1 MGIVGN
7 TVRSARFRRSRWVL
21 TAILCIYLVYTLIPI
36 FYVVTASTK
45 TNADLFGTFGLWFS
59 DDLHLRENL
68 VDLFTMQDGI
78 FLRWLGNTF
87 FYALTSAIGA
97 AFFALLAGY
106 AFAKYDFAGK
116 RLLFALVL
124 GAVMIPQTALV
135 IPLYLLFSKVGLLN
149 TPLAVILPSLVFPP
163 GVFLMRVYVEE
174 AVSDEIIDAGRVDGA
189 GELHILSGLTFR
201 LLMPGFA
208 TVFILAFVAAWN
220 NYFLPLVVMSTSDQF
235 PVTVGLAIWY
245 ASATT
250 GSGGNLLFTVVM
262 AGSLVSILPVIL
274 AFLIM
279 QRFWQGGLSAG
290 SVKA

>member
-21 TAILCIYLVYTLIPI
+21 TAILCVYLVYTLIPI

-59 DDLHLRENL
+59 DDFHLRENL
-68 VDLFTMQDGI
+68 VDLFTIQDGI

-201 LLMPGFA
+201 LLMPGLA

>member
-59 DDLHLRENL
+59 DDFHLRENL
-68 VDLFTMQDGI
+68 VDLFSIQDGI

-87 FYALTSAIGA
+87 FYSLTSAVGA

-106 AFAKYDFAGK
+106 AFAKYNFAGK

-149 TPLAVILPSLVFPP
+149 TPLAFILPSLVFPP

-189 GELHILSGLTFR
+189 GELHILSGLTFK
-201 LLMPGFA
+201 LLMPGLA

-220 NYFLPLVVMSTSDQF
+220 NYFLPLVVMSTSDHF